1 MISVGIDVSK
11 EKSMVCILKPY
22 GEVVQ
27 SPFEIM
33 HTEESVTELASKILD
48 LEGEVKVVLEATW
61 AYHLPLLSV
70 FLDKKLFVSIINPL
84 VMKKYA
90 STAIRKGKTDKIDSI
105 RIANYGIDNWF
116 HLTKHE
122 ANEETYEELKFLG
135 RQYSHYIKM
144 KIDSKLAL
152 TSILDRAMPGIKKLL
167 SGKRS
172 DNPTKD
178 KLSDFVENYWHYDN
192 ITKLTESR
200 FIESYQK
207 WAKKN

>member
-48 LEGEVKVVLEATW
+48 LEGEVKVVLEATG

-70 FLDKKLFVSIINPL
+70 FLDRKLFVSIINPL

-90 STAIRKGKTDKIDSI
+90 STAIRKGKI
-105 RIANYGIDNWF
+105 
-116 HLTKHE
+116 
-122 ANEETYEELKFLG
+122 G
-135 RQYSHYIKM
+135 RASC
-144 KIDSKLAL
+144 
-152 TSILDRAMPGIKKLL
+152 RE
-167 SGKRS
+167 R
-172 DNPTKD
+172 
-178 KLSDFVENYWHYDN
+178 V
-192 ITKLTESR
+192 
-200 FIESYQK
+200 
-207 WAKKN
+207 